1 MVVELVGRKSQL
13 IHGDSIMKV
22 FFQKTVVAILITTG
36 VLAASLAMAGV
47 GNVSNTKHNFRVGG
61 VSQVY
66 TAQAGSGADQVCV
79 FCHTPHNAGSPRLL
93 WNKANNSNPTFRLY
107 TSSDSLTT
115 ATRSSVL
122 LSDSPSLLCLG
133 CHDGKTAMNIL
144 HSSKVGVDAAGAGA
158 VGYPAGAKLIPT
170 SNSGATPLVMPPG
183 QWNPLLEA
191 YDPDMNLGMS
201 GGATDGLN
209 LTDDHPIGFSY
220 SDAYAQETS
229 GGLFNNVGMDSR
241 IRFFGP
247 SKKVECSTC
256 HDPHVEATEFVNPEL
271 KPFLVK
277 SNVGSGLCLT
287 CHNK

>member
-1 MVVELVGRKSQL
+1 
-13 IHGDSIMKV
+13 MKV
-22 FFQKTVVAILITTG
+22 LLQKAVVLITIATG

-47 GNVSNTKHNFRVGG
+47 GNVSNTKHNFKVGG

-79 FCHTPHNAGSPRLL
+79 FCHTPHNAGLAQLL
-93 WNKANNSNPTFRLY
+93 WNKANNTTPTFRLY
-107 TSSDSLTT
+107 TSSNTLTT
-115 ATRSSVL
+115 ATKNSVL
-122 LSDSPSLLCLG
+122 DSDSPSLLCLG

-144 HSSKVGVDAAGAGA
+144 HSSSIGIDPTTATPPAT
-158 VGYPAGAKLIPT
+158 GYPAGSKLIPV
-170 SNSGATPLVMPPG
+170 SNGGATPLVMPFG

-191 YDPDMNLGMS
+191 FDPDMNLGMS

-209 LTDDHPIGFSY
+209 LTDDHPIGFNYATAY
-220 SDAYAQETS
+220 SQDSA
-229 GGLFNNVGMDSR
+229 GLYNNVGMDSK
-241 IRFFGP
+241 IRFFGTNY
-247 SKKVECSTC
+247 KVECSTC
-256 HDPHVEATEFVNPEL
+256 HDPHVDTSVNPEL

>member
-1 MVVELVGRKSQL
+1 
-13 IHGDSIMKV
+13 MKKL
-22 FFQKTVVAILITTG
+22 FQKTIVLILLAAG
-36 VLAASLAMAGV
+36 VLATSRAMAGV
-47 GNVSNTKHNFRVGG
+47 GNVSNTKHNFKVGG

-79 FCHTPHNAGSPRLL
+79 FCHTPHNAGSPQLL
-93 WNKANNSNPTFRLY
+93 WNKANNSAPTFRLY
-107 TSSDSLTT
+107 TSSPTLTS
-115 ATRSSVL
+115 ATRNSVL
-122 LSDSPSLLCLG
+122 DSNSPSLLCLG

-144 HSSKVGVDAAGAGA
+144 HSSTVGVDAATAGA
-158 VGYPAGAKLIPT
+158 VGYPAGSMLIPT
-170 SNSGATPLVMPPG
+170 SNSGATPLVMPAG

-191 YDPDMNLGMS
+191 YDPSMNLGMS

-220 SDAYAQETS
+220 TNAYAQETS
-229 GGLFNNVGMDSR
+229 GGLYNSAGMDSR
-241 IRFFGP
+241 IRFFGAT
-247 SKKVECSTC
+247 KKVECSTC
-256 HDPHVEATEFVNPEL
+256 HDPHVDTTANPDL